1 MLYGMSTIRTKK
13 LYRSSVETKHV
24 QKNGQGIAKWLDFVQ
39 NPSILAC
46 LQFEND
52 IQSYIYHNNTNTDSI
67 LWRATHFYVNSFFT
81 FNGLFNAETAR

>member
-1 MLYGMSTIRTKK
+1 MLYGMMSIRTKK

-52 IQSYIYHNNTNTDSI
+52 IQSYIS
-67 LWRATHFYVNSFFT
+67 
-81 FNGLFNAETAR
+81 

>member
-1 MLYGMSTIRTKK
+1 MLYGMMSIRTKK

-52 IQSYIYHNNTNTDSI
+52 IQSYISQ
-67 LWRATHFYVNSFFT
+67 
-81 FNGLFNAETAR
+81 